1 MLHCAHRR
9 ARKILDYDLR
19 ECSRRCIQC
28 VRLLSSAQPTTL
40 TPPPCAHIVAPHL
53 TAGRR
58 SVRIAIVLSDVS
70 RTFSEFLLL
79 PNLTPRECTPHSVD
93 LATPL
98 CRFTRDSVPELR
110 LNVPMTSSIMQSV
123 SNDRMAVAL
132 ARSGG
137 LSFVFASQPVAA
149 QAAMVQRVK
158 KYKAGFVASDTNLP
172 ADATLQDVIS
182 VSHRTGHTTIA
193 ITEDGNADGRLLGI
207 LTGRDYRLGHV
218 DPSERVSK
226 VMTPFESL
234 VYAEDGI
241 TLKDANA
248 LIWQHKINTLP
259 VVAADR
265 SLLHLVFRKDYED
278 HKENPDE
285 LVDDEKR
292 LLVGAGINTFDYRE
306 RVPALVEA
314 GADVLCIDSSDGY
327 SEFQEDC
334 LAFVRN
340 AYGDSVKVGG
350 GNVVDGEGFAY
361 LADAGADFVKVGV
374 GPGSICITREQ
385 KGIGR
390 GQASA
395 VLDVA
400 AARDERFERTG
411 EYVPICSDG
420 GIFHDYHITL
430 ALAMGADFVMM
441 GRYFARFDESPA
453 PRIRM
458 GGNFVKEY
466 WGEGT
471 TRANNWERYDGAG
484 GPRSLSGEL
493 GVNGSNGVGRARS
506 GGLLFEEGVDGYV
519 PYAGKLK
526 DNLTQTLAKIRATMC
541 NCGVSSI
548 AQFHRNARLTVV
560 SATSL
565 REGGIHDVAVK
576 DGDMVPGL

>member
-1 MLHCAHRR
+1 MATVLP
-9 ARKILDYDLR
+9 DL
-19 ECSRRCIQC
+19 
-28 VRLLSSAQPTTL
+28 
-40 TPPPCAHIVAPHL
+40 
-53 TAGRR
+53 
-58 SVRIAIVLSDVS
+58 S

-79 PNLTPRECTPHSVD
+79 PNLTPRGCTPEAVD
-93 LATPL
+93 LAAPL
-98 CRFTRDSVPELR
+98 CRFSKGSEPDLQ
-110 LNVPMTSSIMQSV
+110 LNVPLTSSIMQSV

-137 LSFVFASQPVAA
+137 LSFVFASQPVAS

-158 KYKAGFVASDTNLP
+158 KFKAGFVASDTNLP
-172 ADATLQDVIS
+172 PDATLQDVIT
-182 VSHRTGHTTIA
+182 VSRRTGHTTIA
-193 ITEDGNADGRLLGI
+193 ITEGGKPEGRLLGI

-218 DPSERVSK
+218 DANEQVAR

-241 TLKDANA
+241 SLKDANS
-248 LIWQHKINTLP
+248 LIWEHKINTLP

-265 SLLHLVFRKDYED
+265 SLRHLVFRKDYED

-292 LLVGAGINTFDYRE
+292 LVVGAGINTFDYRE

-327 SEFQEDC
+327 SEYQADC
-334 LAFVRN
+334 LRYVKET
-340 AYGDSVKVGG
+340 YGDRVKVGV
-350 GNVVDGEGFAY
+350 GNVVDRDGFAY
-361 LADAGADFVKVGV
+361 LSDAGADFVKVGV

-400 AARDERFERTG
+400 AARDELFERTG

-471 TRANNWERYDGAG
+471 SRANNWERYDGKGANQG
-484 GPRSLSGEL
+484 ANGAL
-493 GVNGSNGVGRARS
+493 GTNGSNGLAQSRQGR
-506 GGLLFEEGVDGYV
+506 LLFEEGVDGYV

-541 NCGVSSI
+541 NCGVTSI
-548 AQFHRNARLTVV
+548 EQLHRDARLTVV

-576 DGDMVPGL
+576 DSDMAPGL